1 MRILFITDGFPY
13 PLTSGY
19 LRHYHMI
26 RVLSEKHDIVLFSAV
41 DASYRQ
47 EYADAMAPYTS
58 RVMTFMSKATKS
70 KSLYRRAVK
79 WVRTLMGSN
88 QTLLQMRE
96 AFKKLMTEEKFDVV
110 ILSGEYTYHVIH
122 GVDTPPII
130 SDLCD
135 AYSLRTKG
143 RMKHASPLSLAT
155 LWIKYFDLK
164 RLEHKVIE
172 RAKYILFAS
181 QRDAVIVPAQ
191 LQDKS
196 VILPNGVDTEY
207 WHRTSPT
214 LGKNTIIFTGAMHYP
229 PNNDA
234 ALYLIG
240 DILPLV
246 NKACPGLKTLIV
258 GHSPS
263 EKLIEAAA
271 HQGDVTV
278 TGFVEDMR
286 PYLEKAALFV
296 APLRFGS
303 GIQNK
308 VLEALA
314 MELPIVGT
322 SIAADGLYTA
332 SSKAPPVGVADTTEE
347 FAQMLVKELNTR
359 AQNPAPFAEG
369 RAFVEQNFVWESS
382 IRKLEVIL
390 GEMSE
395 DASIVSARV

>member
-19 LRHYHMI
+19 LRHYHLI
-26 RVLSEKHDIVLFSAV
+26 RVLSEKHDITLFSAV
-41 DASYRQ
+41 DSTFKPA
-47 EYADAMAPYTS
+47 YAEAMAPYTS

-88 QTLLQMRE
+88 QNLIQMRD
-96 AFKKLMTEEKFDVV
+96 AFKKLMAEETFDVV
-110 ILSGEYTYHVIH
+110 ILSGEYTYHVIR
-122 GVDTPPII
+122 GIDTPPVV

-143 RMKHASPLSLAT
+143 RMKHASPLSLVT

-164 RLEHKVIE
+164 RLELKVIE
-172 RAKYILFAS
+172 KAKYILFAS
-181 QRDAVIVPAQ
+181 QRDAVIVPEH
-191 LQDKS
+191 LSHKS
-196 VILPNGVDTEY
+196 IILPNGVDADY
-207 WHRTSPT
+207 WRRTSDV
-214 LGKNTIIFTGAMHYP
+214 LGDNTIIFTGAMHYP

-234 ALYLIG
+234 ALHLIS
-240 DILPLV
+240 DILPIV
-246 NKACPGLKTLIV
+246 KKSVPGLKTLIV

-263 EKLIEAAA
+263 EKLIEAAS
-271 HQGDVTV
+271 QIDGVTV
-278 TGFVEDMR
+278 TGFVDDMR
-286 PYLEKAALFV
+286 PYLEQATLFV

-314 MELPIVGT
+314 MELPIIGT
-322 SIAADGLYTA
+322 SIAADGLVTA
-332 SSKAPPVGVADTTEE
+332 SSKAPPVSVADKTEE
-347 FAQMLVKELNTR
+347 FAQTLVKELTAR
-359 AQNPAPFAEG
+359 SQDPTPFTEG
-369 RAFVEQNFVWESS
+369 RQFVEENFIWASS

-390 GEMSE
+390 DEMLGGTSYN
-395 DASIVSARV
+395 

>member
-19 LRHYHMI
+19 LRHYHLI
-26 RVLSEKHDIVLFSAV
+26 RVLSEKHEVVLFSAV
-41 DASYRQ
+41 DASFKQ
-47 EYADAMAPYTS
+47 EYADAMAPFTS
-58 RVMTFMSKATKS
+58 RVMTFMSRATKS

-96 AFKKLMTEEKFDVV
+96 AFKKLMAEEKFDVV
-110 ILSGEYTYHVIH
+110 ILSGEYTYHVIR
-122 GVDTPPII
+122 DLETPPVI

-143 RMKHASPLSLAT
+143 RMKHASPLSLVT

-164 RLEHKVIE
+164 RLELSVIKK
-172 RAKYILFAS
+172 AKYILFAS
-181 QRDAVIVPAQ
+181 QRDAVIVPPQ
-191 LQDKS
+191 FGDKS
-196 VILPNGVDTEY
+196 VILPNGVDTDY
-207 WHRTSPT
+207 WRRSSTQ
-214 LGKNTIIFTGAMHYP
+214 LGRNTIIFTGAMHYP

-234 ALYLIG
+234 ALYLIT

-246 NKACPGLKTLIV
+246 KKSHPEIKTLIV

-263 EKLIEAAA
+263 EKLIDAAS
-271 HQGDVTV
+271 QQEGVTV

-286 PYLEKAALFV
+286 PYLEQATLFV

-332 SSKAPPVGVADTTEE
+332 SSKAPPICVADSTEE
-347 FAQMLVKELNTR
+347 FAQMLVQELTAR

-369 RAFVEQNFVWESS
+369 RAFVEQNFVWTSS

-390 GEMSE
+390 DEMSG
-395 DASIVSARV
+395 AS

>member
-19 LRHYHMI
+19 LRHYHLI
-26 RVLSEKHDIVLFSAV
+26 RVLSEKHDITLFSAV
-41 DASYRQ
+41 DASFKPDH
-47 EYADAMAPYTS
+47 ATAMTPYTS
-58 RVMTFMSKATKS
+58 RVMTFMSTATKS
-70 KSLYRRAVK
+70 KSIYRRAVK

-96 AFKKLMTEEKFDVV
+96 AFKQLIVKEHYDVV
-110 ILSGEYTYHVIH
+110 ILSGEYTYHVIR
-122 GVDTPPII
+122 GMDTPPII

-135 AYSLRTKG
+135 AYSLRTRG
-143 RMKHASPLSLAT
+143 RMKHASPFSLIT

-164 RLEHKVIE
+164 RLELKVIE
-172 RAKYILFAS
+172 KAKYILFAS
-181 QRDAVIVPAQ
+181 QRDAVIMPPRFAA
-191 LQDKS
+191 KA
-196 VILPNGVDTEY
+196 VILPNGVDTDY
-207 WHRTSPT
+207 WHRSSAA
-214 LGKNTIIFTGAMHYP
+214 LGDNTIIFTGAMHYP

-234 ALYLIG
+234 ALYLIS
-240 DILPLV
+240 DILPHI
-246 NKACPGLKTLIV
+246 KKSFPGLKTLIV

-263 EKLIEAAA
+263 EKLIEAASR
-271 HQGDVTV
+271 QDGVTV

-286 PYLEKAALFV
+286 PYLEQATLFA

-308 VLEALA
+308 ILEALA

-332 SSKAPPVGVADTTEE
+332 SSEAPPVCVADTTEE
-347 FAQMLVKELNTR
+347 FAKMVVKELGAR
-359 AQNPAPFAEG
+359 IQDPSPFTAG
-369 RAFVEQNFVWESS
+369 RTFVEQNFVWSSS

-390 GEMSE
+390 DEMSN
-395 DASIVSARV
+395 DAPYN

>member
-1 MRILFITDGFPY
+1 MRILFITDGFPF

-19 LRHYHMI
+19 LRHYHLI
-26 RVLSEKHDIVLFSAV
+26 RVLSEKHDITLFSAV
-41 DASYRQ
+41 DASFKPAHA
-47 EYADAMAPYTS
+47 EAMASYTS

-88 QTLLQMRE
+88 HTLIQMRD
-96 AFKKLMTEEKFDVV
+96 AFKKLMDEEKFDVV
-110 ILSGEYTYHVIH
+110 ILSGEYTYHVIR
-122 GVDTPPII
+122 GIDTPPVI

-143 RMKHASPLSLAT
+143 RMKHASPLSLVT

-164 RLEHKVIE
+164 RLELKVIE
-172 RAKYILFAS
+172 KAKYILFAS
-181 QRDAVIVPAQ
+181 QRDAVIVPEQ
-191 LQDKS
+191 FSNKS
-196 VILPNGVDTEY
+196 VILPNGVDTDY
-207 WHRTSPT
+207 WRRTST
-214 LGKNTIIFTGAMHYP
+214 VLGGNTIIFTGAMHYP

-234 ALYLIG
+234 ALYLIS
-240 DILPLV
+240 DILPIV
-246 NKACPGLKTLIV
+246 KKSFPGLKTLIV

-263 EKLIEAAA
+263 EKLVEVAS
-271 HQGDVTV
+271 QQEGVTV
-278 TGFVEDMR
+278 TGFVDDMR
-286 PYLEKAALFV
+286 PYLEQATLFA

-332 SSKAPPVGVADTTEE
+332 ASKAPPVRVADTTEE
-347 FAQMLVKELNTR
+347 FAQMLVKELTAC
-359 AQNPAPFAEG
+359 AQNPAPFTEG
-369 RAFVEQNFVWESS
+369 REFVEQNFVWASS
-382 IRKLEVIL
+382 IAKLEVIL
-390 GEMSE
+390 DEMS
-395 DASIVSARV
+395 DGASYN